1 MTSPDSEPPVYIA
14 EFIDG
19 PLEGHVDSRVFL
31 HGKHQPR
38 ISMVV
43 AVEGLESLLWYDEVD
58 SRDVQGELHVRYK
71 FDPSDSDPVAVDE
84 DEEIEYP

>member
-1 MTSPDSEPPVYIA
+1 MTSPDSEPRYIA

-19 PLEGHVDSRVFL
+19 PLEGHVDSRVFI
-31 HGKHQPR
+31 HGKHSPR

-58 SRDVQGELHVRYK
+58 NRDVEGELHVRYA
-71 FDPSDSDPVAVDE
+71 FDASDSDPYVVE
-84 DEEIEYP
+84 DGHEIDYP